1 MHLRFWHTGIIKNLK
16 FEAHNQT
23 WLRGARLDSHHI
35 SMAASSAEAAVGW
48 EQQQQKLQEDLLAVT
63 LHSNRQSTGTGCEE
77 QHSNIR
83 AHEAQWQ
90 QQNQQPPQQQQQQ
103 LDTTMQWLSTAVG
116 DGAGLEAG
124 GQRMV
129 LDLDDF
135 VTAGEHT

>member
-1 MHLRFWHTGIIKNLK
+1 
-16 FEAHNQT
+16 
-23 WLRGARLDSHHI
+23 
-35 SMAASSAEAAVGW
+35 MAASAQAAAGW
-48 EQQQQKLQEDLLAVT
+48 QQQQQKLQEDLLAVT

-77 QHSNIR
+77 QHWNIR

-90 QQNQQPPQQQQQQ
+90 QHNQQPPQPQ
-103 LDTTMQWLSTAVG
+103 LDTTMQWVSTAVG

-135 VTAGEHT
+135 VSAGEHS